1 MKKEHYLIQ
10 DVFADSKFSLFK
22 KYSFEHNLNY
32 LQDISPEVLEDFA
45 KVTGVGAVKMAALVE
60 RLAGPV
66 AALQLGILLPE
77 EGNEAEPD
85 QKKEPFN

>member
-10 DVFADSKFSLFK
+10 DVFADSKFYLFK
-22 KYSFEHNLNY
+22 KYSLEHNLIY

-45 KVTGVGAVKMAALVE
+45 KIAGVGAVKMAALVE

-66 AALQLGILLPE
+66 ALLQLGIFLPE
-77 EGNEAEPD
+77 ELF
-85 QKKEPFN
+85 KKEEI